1 MSLIVVFSIL
11 IIGVLFVIARRA
23 LRLVMRL
30 VLFGGLVL
38 VLLAASLAWWY
49 YGSDRSQSS
58 KPYGGSPAK
67 TRRNTSR

>member
-1 MSLIVVFSIL
+1 MTIVVVFSIL
-11 IIGVLFVIARRA
+11 IIGVLFLVARRA
-23 LRLVMRL
+23 LRLVVRL
-30 VLFGGLVL
+30 VLFGGL

-58 KPYGGSPAK
+58 KPYGGSPTG